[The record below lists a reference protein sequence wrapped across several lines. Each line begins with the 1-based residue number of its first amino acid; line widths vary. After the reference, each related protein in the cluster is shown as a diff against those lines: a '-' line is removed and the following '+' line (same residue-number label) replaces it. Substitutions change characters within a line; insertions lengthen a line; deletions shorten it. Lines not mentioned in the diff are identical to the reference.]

1 MPGKVAEAPALEA
14 IAFIDLEAQRQ
25 RLGGRTATAIS
36 RVLGHGKFIMGPEV
50 AELETELAE
59 FTGRRHAITCASGT
73 DALILPLMAKGIGP
87 GDAVFVPA
95 FTFAATAE
103 AVAQVGATPVF
114 VDVRAETFN
123 LDPESLSAALSV
135 AQENGLTPRAAIA
148 VDLFGQPADYG
159 AINAI
164 ASAADLWV
172 LADAA
177 QSFGSSLGGVRAGS
191 LGDIDATSFF
201 PSKPLGCY
209 GDGGAVFTDDDDK
222 AALIRSIRVHGSGEN
237 KYDAARIGLNS
248 RLDTLQAAILLQ
260 KLAIFDDE
268 IRQRQVVAERY
279 RERPWESGH
288 DAPRQGSPGKRMGSI
303 HDPQRSPRRHRH
315 ASARQGYPDGDL
327 LPQTV
332 APTDGVPGLSGRTRR
347 RADQRRTIAH
357 GAQPAHAPLSRR
369 SRAGSH
375 RWRGTGC
382 TCPRFI
388 HRTRIMHTS
397 SISCATTLVR
407 R

>member
-279 RERPWESGH
+279 RERLGKVVTTPHVRDPLESAWAQYTIRSDRRGDIATH
-288 DAPRQGSPGKRMGSI
+288 LRGKGI
-303 HDPQRSPRRHRH
+303 PT
-315 ASARQGYPDGDL
+315 AIYYPKPL
-327 LPQTV
+327 HQQTAYRDYPV
-332 APTDGVPGLSGRTRR
+332 APG
-347 RADQRRTIAH
+347 
-357 GAQPAHAPLSRR
+357 GAPISEELSRTVL
-369 SRAGSH
+369 SLPMHPYLEEAVQD
-375 RWRGTGC
+375 
-382 TCPRFI
+382 
-388 HRTRIMHTS
+388 RIVGAVRDALARVS
-397 SISCATTLVR
+397 SIGQE
-407 R
+407 